1 MPAWYIDISW
11 HVTYHAIRK
20 CMKNIYEYM
29 CYPEDLDYWYVDWY
43 VLWFWHFFMGLSYRV
58 YIYIH
63 ILSSGY
69 NNTMYNAKYGMMWF
83 TDISIYFYDLL
94 WYIKRCRN
102 TSIRASVEKKWECCG
117 MQFTRPGKL
126 LLRYPC
132 IASIEMLRSR
142 SPPRVQI
149 TASSCSSSSSLVE

>member
-1 MPAWYIDISW
+1 MIHRYIMTCHISCNQEM
-11 HVTYHAIRK
+11 YEKYIR
-20 CMKNIYEYM
+20 I
-29 CYPEDLDYWYVDWY
+29 Y
-43 VLWFWHFFMGLSYRV
+43 VLPRRPRLLVCWLVCAVILTLLHGALISC
-58 YIYIH
+58 IYIH